1 MFSCLDFVS
10 RSRPEV
16 PAPRAHR
23 IWILW
28 RCLPCH
34 RLPGFAH
41 CGSQMVF
48 FQRVGDVLCCPL
60 LAKRV
65 LREVCIMR
73 RLSHRYVITLTDVFI
88 SMSMEV
94 SGGIDLYIATEFADG
109 GDMYHLREPL
119 TPEHV
124 KFLMWQLLTGMSY
137 IHSCRVWH
145 RDLKSE
151 NILLM
156 ADMSVKICDFG
167 LSRSAEEVV
176 TPSYR
181 APEVIMSRGQYSSS
195 IDIWSLGC
203 IFWVS
208 VSSNDIT
215 ILNLDVIFNVIGT
228 PGWSDIES
236 VPSESWRSY
245 LKHLPGRVRNL
256 TEQLLG
262 YVDQE
267 ALDLL
272 FRMLAFNPGRRC
284 TAEEALSH
292 IYVSNRLYFAFSY
305 KYSM

>member
-1 MFSCLDFVS
+1 IGSGSYGDVC
-10 RSRPEV
+10 
-16 PAPRAHR
+16 RATDCQAS
-23 IWILW
+23 LTVA
-28 RCLPCH
+28 LK
-34 RLPGFAH
+34 
-41 CGSQMVF
+41 
-48 FQRVGDVLCCPL
+48 RVGDVLCCPL

-119 TPEHV
+119 TPQHV

-167 LSRSAEEVV
+167 LSRSAEEVKLRY
-176 TPSYR
+176 YR

-203 IFWVS
+203 IFWNVQTREEP
-208 VSSNDIT
+208 VT
-215 ILNLDVIFNVIGT
+215 PGQGLDVIFNVIGT